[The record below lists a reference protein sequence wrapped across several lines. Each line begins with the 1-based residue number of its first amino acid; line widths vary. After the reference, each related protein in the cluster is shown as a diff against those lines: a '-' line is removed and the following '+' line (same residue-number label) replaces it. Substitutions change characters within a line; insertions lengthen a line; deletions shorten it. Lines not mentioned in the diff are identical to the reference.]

1 MGCRNNA
8 THPLKGLD
16 SSAGNE
22 LLDKVISQREIIQ
35 ACENLK
41 NGKSCGMDG
50 ILNEMIKYGQHA
62 LLHCLEKLFNT
73 VKQFTQT
80 TINSYTPIIIW
91 I

>member
-1 MGCRNNA
+1 M
-8 THPLKGLD
+8 
-16 SSAGNE
+16 
-22 LLDKVISQREIIQ
+22 Q
-35 ACENLK
+35 ACKNLK

-62 LLHCLEKLFNT
+62 LLPCLEKLFNIILSSGSLLSILFSFKNIT
-73 VKQFTQT
+73 SLLLRILLQQFTPT